1 LIATPASESVID
13 PLVPSRIAAY
23 AQTAPASAPAYAL
36 IDLPLN
42 ARHRGCAI
50 IAAMRALI
58 PILGLLVVGCG
69 TKEEPAPSREEV
81 APTPPEPPP
90 LPPTRCPVP
99 RGAERTLTPHAPT
112 ADGPPREQRA
122 CRDVGAI
129 GPRTIREIQASF
141 QETREPST
149 LSVELGCDH
158 VGDRVDEILLVI
170 AVPVA
175 WQLTAYR
182 IRRNADDPERMTVR
196 AIEIEQLRDTS
207 ETYAAFDA
215 ADVRYGEATIPA
227 ATIDAVLP
235 RVRAALT
242 ARATIVPIPPVPGQ
256 PRTIRVSV
264 GATNFHTLV
273 RVVDSAGNDLSS
285 RYSGPGHPDAQ
296 DDFIG
301 VRYAAELV
309 RSIVS
314 ADVELHAREPVNTDG
329 RVTMR
334 PRQPT
339 DDDRAL
345 ARELLRADPELAS
358 TSWPAA
364 LYVALVGRLDD
375 PTRIPDLVHMLGTI
389 EATPEENER
398 EPSGPIGARPTRAD
412 DLRIA
417 IVNALAHLTHWDART
432 NEDGTPRPLAEVVA
446 DYEREC
452 TAAIEAA
459 SSR

>member
-1 LIATPASESVID
+1 MLLAVRTHDEHSVGLARRERD
-13 PLVPSRIAAY
+13 LVRAEA
-23 AQTAPASAPAYAL
+23 
-36 IDLPLN
+36 
-42 ARHRGCAI
+42 CVI
-50 IAAMRALI
+50 IAAMRASI
-58 PILGLLVVGCG
+58 AILGVLSFGCG
-69 TKEEPAPSREEV
+69 TKEEPAPVREV
-81 APTPPEPPP
+81 VTPTPPEPP

-99 RGAERTLTPHAPT
+99 RRAERTLVPRPATN
-112 ADGPPREQRA
+112 DGQPREQRP

-129 GPRTIREIQASF
+129 GAETIREIQASF

-158 VGDRVDEILLVI
+158 VGGRVDEILIVTAL
-170 AVPVA
+170 PVA

-207 ETYAAFDA
+207 GTYASFDA

-227 ATIDAVLP
+227 AAIDAVLP

-242 ARATIVPIPPVPGQ
+242 ARATIVPIPPEPGQ

-264 GATNFHTLV
+264 GATHFHTLV

-296 DDFIG
+296 GDFIG

-339 DDDRAL
+339 DDDRTL
-345 ARELLRADPELAS
+345 AREILRADPDLAS

-389 EATPEENER
+389 ESTPEDDAR
-398 EPSGPIGARPTRAD
+398 EPFGPIGARPTRAD

-432 NEDGTPRPLAEVVA
+432 AEDGTLRPLADVVA

-452 TAAIEAA
+452 NAAVEAA
-459 SSR
+459 SAR